1 MRMKIFYFDVAHAL
15 SVHNIVIHES
25 GGLNGVKNQEYMES
39 VLEHIQN
46 DIYYPEFLDKITHLV
61 FSVIKIHAFN
71 DGNKRTGIALGA
83 YFLELNG
90 YDFSVAR
97 FIQEMENIAV
107 WVARN
112 TIKKD
117 LLKDLI
123 AYMIIDEDYPEEL
136 KLRYA
141 RAVLAEEGE
150 AKA

>member
-1 MRMKIFYFDVAHAL
+1 
-15 SVHNIVIHES
+15 
-25 GGLNGVKNQEYMES
+25 MEF
-39 VLEHIQN
+39 IR
-46 DIYYPEFLDKITHLV
+46 
-61 FSVIKIHAFN
+61 FN
-71 DGNKRTGIALGA
+71 LLGREGIALGA

>member
-1 MRMKIFYFDVAHAL
+1 
-15 SVHNIVIHES
+15 
-25 GGLNGVKNQEYMES
+25 
-39 VLEHIQN
+39 
-46 DIYYPEFLDKITHLV
+46 
-61 FSVIKIHAFN
+61 
-71 DGNKRTGIALGA
+71 
-83 YFLELNG
+83 
-90 YDFSVAR
+90 
-97 FIQEMENIAV
+97 MENIAV